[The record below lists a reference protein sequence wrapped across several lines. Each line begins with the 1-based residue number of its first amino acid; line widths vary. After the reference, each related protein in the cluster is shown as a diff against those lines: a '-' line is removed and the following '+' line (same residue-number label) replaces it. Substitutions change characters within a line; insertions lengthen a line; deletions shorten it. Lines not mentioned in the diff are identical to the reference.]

1 MTLKT
6 VLKRIGLGS
15 LVLVLLLVALAAHE
29 WFAKKPFFFR
39 AFLDRSVVKMAF
51 ESPETLT
58 SLGFLESVGI
68 TGHNAELDDD
78 SPEAMDKTFAQVRD
92 LRETLLSYSDA
103 DLDENQRIS
112 KDIALY
118 LADFALVSEP
128 YRYHNYPLNQ
138 LFGVQNGYPSF
149 MQAQHQV
156 HSVGDAENYLSRL
169 QKVKLKFAQ
178 TLEGLKIR
186 EAKGIIPPK
195 FVIERVLTEMNDFVA
210 TPVQDNILYSSFKT
224 KLADTDISADE
235 QARLLA
241 AAEADIKGYVHP
253 AYQLFIDYFTQL
265 QAKAGTDDGYW
276 ALPNGSLAYEQ
287 LLKFFTTTNYTADEI
302 HAKGLAEVD
311 RIQNEIMTILA
322 AEGYDISQGFSVAI
336 EALAA
341 DPKFYYEDSDAGRAQ
356 ILVDY
361 QAILD
366 EVNAGLGDAF
376 RIRPEAGMEVVR
388 IPEFK
393 EKTAPGAYYQQ
404 PAIDGSRPGRFYANL
419 YDIKATPKYGMRTL
433 AYHEGIPGH
442 HFQIAVAMELE
453 GMPLIRKMA
462 PFTAYIEGWA
472 LYSERLAWEL
482 GFQKD
487 PFDNIGRL
495 QAELFR
501 AVRLVVDTGIHHSR
515 WTREQAIDY
524 MKKNTGMSDRDVTAE
539 IERYIVMPGQATA
552 YKVGMMN
559 ILELREKAKLALGD
573 KFDLRDFHDV
583 VLKNGAVPLDILET
597 LVDRYIADKKSAD
610 KKSADTKN
618 AEAKATDAKAKV

>member
-1 MTLKT
+1 MKT

-169 QKVKLKFAQ
+169 QKVKLKFTQ

-195 FVIERVLTEMNDFVA
+195 FVIDRVLTEMNDFVA
-210 TPVQDNILYSSFKT
+210 TPIQDNILYSSFKT

-276 ALPNGSLAYEQ
+276 ALPNGDLAYEQ

-311 RIQNEIMTILA
+311 RIQSEIMTILA
-322 AEGYDISQGFSVAI
+322 AEGYDVSQGFSVAI

-361 QAILD
+361 QHILD

-433 AYHEGIPGH
+433 AYREGIPGH

-552 YKVGMMN
+552 YKVGMMK
-559 ILELREKAKLALGD
+559 ILELREKAKSALGN

-597 LVDRYIADKKSAD
+597 LVDRYIADKNN
-610 KKSADTKN
+610 ADTKS
-618 AEAKATDAKAKV
+618 AEAKAKG

>member
-1 MTLKT
+1 MKII
-6 VLKRIGLGS
+6 LKRIGLGG
-15 LVLVLLLVALAAHE
+15 LVLVFLLITLAAHE

-68 TGHNAELDDD
+68 SGHNAELDDD
-78 SPEAMDKTFAQVRD
+78 SPEAMDKIFAEVRD
-92 LRETLLSYSDA
+92 LRETLLSYPDA
-103 DLDENQRIS
+103 DLDDNQRIS
-112 KDIALY
+112 KDIGLY
-118 LADFALVSEP
+118 LADFALASES

-138 LFGVQNGYPSF
+138 LFGVQNAYPSF

-195 FVIERVLTEMNDFVA
+195 FVIERVLTEMNEFVA

-241 AAEADIKGYVHP
+241 AVEVDIKGSVHP

-302 HAKGLAEVD
+302 HAKGLAEVN
-311 RIQNEIMTILA
+311 RIQREIMTILA

-361 QAILD
+361 QHILD

-404 PAIDGSRPGRFYANL
+404 PAIDGSRPGRFFANL
-419 YDIKATPKYGMRTL
+419 FDIKATPKYGMRTL

-442 HFQIAVAMELE
+442 HFQIALAMELE

-472 LYSERLAWEL
+472 LYGERLAWEQ
-482 GFQKD
+482 GFQQD

-552 YKVGMMN
+552 YKVGMMK

-597 LVDRYIADKKSAD
+597 LVDRYIADAKD
-610 KKSADTKN
+610 
-618 AEAKATDAKAKV
+618 AEAKATDAKVKV

>member
-1 MTLKT
+1 MKT
-6 VLKRIGLGS
+6 ALKRIGLGS
-15 LVLVLLLVALAAHE
+15 LVLVLLLVSLAAHE

-210 TPVQDNILYSSFKT
+210 TPIQDNILYSSFKT

-276 ALPNGSLAYEQ
+276 ALPNGDLAYEQ

-311 RIQNEIMTILA
+311 RIQSEIMTILA

-361 QAILD
+361 QHILD

-552 YKVGMMN
+552 YKVGMMK
-559 ILELREKAKLALGD
+559 ILELREKAKSALGD

-597 LVDRYIADKKSAD
+597 LVDRYIADKN
-610 KKSADTKN
+610 N
-618 AEAKATDAKAKV
+618 AEAKAKV

>member
-1 MTLKT
+1 MKTL
-6 VLKRIGLGS
+6 LKRIGLGS
-15 LVLVLLLVALAAHE
+15 LVLVLLFVALAAHE

-210 TPVQDNILYSSFKT
+210 TPIQGNILYSSFKT

-253 AYQLFIDYFTQL
+253 AYQLFIDYFSQL

-276 ALPNGSLAYEQ
+276 ALPNGDLAYEQ

-311 RIQNEIMTILA
+311 RIQSEIMTILA
-322 AEGYDISQGFSVAI
+322 AEGYDVSQGFSVAI

-341 DPKFYYEDSDAGRAQ
+341 DPKFYYEDSDAGREQ

-361 QAILD
+361 QHILD

-552 YKVGMMN
+552 YKVGMMK

-597 LVDRYIADKKSAD
+597 LVDRYIADKNSTDAKS
-610 KKSADTKN
+610 T
-618 AEAKATDAKAKV
+618 EAKAKV

>member
-1 MTLKT
+1 MKT

-15 LVLVLLLVALAAHE
+15 LIVVLLLSALAAHE

-39 AFLDRSVVKMAF
+39 AFLDRSVVQMAF

-58 SLGFLESVGI
+58 SLGFLESFGI
-68 TGHNAELDDD
+68 TGHNALLDDN
-78 SPEAMDKTFAQVRD
+78 SPAVMDKTFAQVRV
-92 LRETLLSYSDA
+92 LRDTLLSYQNT

-118 LADFALVSEP
+118 LADFALAAEP

-156 HSVGDAENYLSRL
+156 HSVDDAENYLARL
-169 QKVKLKFAQ
+169 QLVQTKFAQ
-178 TLEGLKIR
+178 TMEGLILR
-186 EAKGIIPPK
+186 ESKGIIPPK
-195 FVIERVLTEMNDFVA
+195 FVIERVLTEMMDFVA
-210 TPVQDNILYSSFKT
+210 TPIQDNILYSSFKT
-224 KLADTDISADE
+224 KLAETDISADE

-241 AAEADIKGYVHP
+241 AAEANIKAYVHP

-276 ALPNGSLAYEQ
+276 ALPKGDVAYEQ
-287 LLKFFTTTNYTADEI
+287 LLKFFTTTNYSADEI
-302 HAKGLAEVD
+302 HDKGLAEVD
-311 RIQNEIMTILA
+311 RIQSEIMTILA
-322 AEGYDISQGFSVAI
+322 AQGYDVSQGFSVAI

-361 QAILD
+361 QGILD

-376 RIRPEAGMEVVR
+376 RIRPQAGMEVVR

-404 PAIDGSRPGRFYANL
+404 PAIDGSRPGRFFANL

-453 GMPLIRKMA
+453 GQPLIRKMA

-482 GFQKD
+482 GFQND

-552 YKVGMMN
+552 YKVGMMK
-559 ILELREKAKLALGD
+559 ILELREKAKSALGD
-573 KFDLRDFHDV
+573 KFNLRDFHDV
-583 VLKNGAVPLDILET
+583 VLKNGAVPLDILEK
-597 LVDRYIADKKSAD
+597 LVDRYIAETKS
-610 KKSADTKN
+610 KT
-618 AEAKATDAKAKV
+618 

>member
-1 MTLKT
+1 MKT
-6 VLKRIGLGS
+6 VLKRIGLGT
-15 LVLVLLLVALAAHE
+15 LAIVLLLGALAAHE

-39 AFLDRSVVKMAF
+39 AFLDRSMVKMAF

-68 TGHNAELDDD
+68 TGHNALLDDD
-78 SPEAMDKTFAQVRD
+78 SPAAMDKTFTQVRA
-92 LRETLLSYSDA
+92 LRDTLLSYQDT
-103 DLDENQRIS
+103 DLDDNQRIS

-118 LADFALVSEP
+118 LADFALASEP
-128 YRYHNYPLNQ
+128 YRYHNYPVNQ

-156 HSVGDAENYLSRL
+156 HSVEDAENYLSRL
-169 QKVKLKFAQ
+169 IAVKTKFGQ
-178 TLEGLKIR
+178 TLEGLKLR
-186 EAKGIIPPK
+186 KAKGIIPPK
-195 FVIERVLTEMNDFVA
+195 FVIERVLTEMNDFINA
-210 TPVQDNILYSSFKT
+210 PVEDNILYSSFKT
-224 KLADTDISADE
+224 KLADTQISADE

-241 AAEADIKGYVHP
+241 QAKANIESDVKP
-253 AYQLFIDYFTQL
+253 AYRLFIDYFTAL

-276 ALPNGSLAYEQ
+276 ALPNGDVAYEQ
-287 LLKFFTTTNYTADEI
+287 LLKFFTTTNYSADEI
-302 HAKGLAEVD
+302 HAKGLAEVS
-311 RIQNEIMTILA
+311 RIQDEIMTILA
-322 AEGYDISQGFSVAI
+322 AQGYDTSQGFSVAI

-361 QAILD
+361 QKILD
-366 EVNAGLGDAF
+366 EVNAGLDNAF
-376 RIRPEAGMEVVR
+376 RIRPKAGMEVVR

-419 YDIKATPKYGMRTL
+419 FDIKATPKYGMRTL

-453 GMPLIRKMA
+453 GQPLIRKMA

-482 GFQKD
+482 GFQQD

-524 MKKNTGMSDRDVTAE
+524 MKQNTGMSDRDVTAE

-552 YKVGMMN
+552 YKVGMMK
-559 ILELREKAKLALGD
+559 ILELREKAKQALGD

-583 VLKNGAVPLDILET
+583 VLKNGAVPLDILEK
-597 LVDRYIADKKSAD
+597 LVDRYIAEKRSQA
-610 KKSADTKN
+610 
-618 AEAKATDAKAKV
+618 

>member
-1 MTLKT
+1 MKT
-6 VLKRIGLGS
+6 VLKRIGLGT
-15 LVLVLLLVALAAHE
+15 LAIVLLLGALAAHE

-39 AFLDRSVVKMAF
+39 AFLDRSMVKMAF

-68 TGHNAELDDD
+68 TGHNALLDDD
-78 SPEAMDKTFAQVRD
+78 SPAAMDKTFTQVRA
-92 LRETLLSYSDA
+92 LRDTLLSYQDT
-103 DLDENQRIS
+103 DLDDNQRIS

-118 LADFALVSEP
+118 LADFALASEP
-128 YRYHNYPLNQ
+128 YRYHNYPVNQ

-156 HSVGDAENYLSRL
+156 HSVEDAENYLSRL
-169 QKVKLKFAQ
+169 IAVKTKFGQ
-178 TLEGLKIR
+178 TIEGLKLR

-195 FVIERVLTEMNDFVA
+195 FVIERVLTEMNDFINA
-210 TPVQDNILYSSFKT
+210 PVEDNILYSSFKT
-224 KLADTDISADE
+224 KLADTQISADE

-241 AAEADIKGYVHP
+241 QAKANIESDVKP
-253 AYQLFIDYFTQL
+253 AYRLFIDYFTAL

-276 ALPNGSLAYEQ
+276 ALPNGDVAYEQ
-287 LLKFFTTTNYTADEI
+287 LLKFFTTTNYSADEI
-302 HAKGLAEVD
+302 HAKGLAEVS
-311 RIQNEIMTILA
+311 RIQDEIMTILA
-322 AEGYDISQGFSVAI
+322 AQGYDTSQGFSVAI

-361 QAILD
+361 QKILD
-366 EVNAGLGDAF
+366 EVNAGLDNAF
-376 RIRPEAGMEVVR
+376 RIRPKAGMEVVR

-419 YDIKATPKYGMRTL
+419 FDIKATPKYGMRTL

-453 GMPLIRKMA
+453 GQPLIRKMA

-482 GFQKD
+482 GFQQD

-524 MKKNTGMSDRDVTAE
+524 MKQNTGMSDRDVTAE

-552 YKVGMMN
+552 YKVGMMK
-559 ILELREKAKLALGD
+559 ILELREKAKQALGD

-583 VLKNGAVPLDILET
+583 VLKNGAVPLDILEK
-597 LVDRYIADKKSAD
+597 LVDRYIAEKRSQA
-610 KKSADTKN
+610 
-618 AEAKATDAKAKV
+618 

>member
-92 LRETLLSYSDA
+92 LHETLLSYSDT

-195 FVIERVLTEMNDFVA
+195 FVIERVLTEMNEFVA
-210 TPVQDNILYSSFKT
+210 TPIQDNILYSSFKT

-253 AYQLFIDYFTQL
+253 AYQLFIDYLTQL

-276 ALPNGSLAYEQ
+276 ALPNGNLAYEQ
-287 LLKFFTTTNYTADEI
+287 MLKFFTTTNYTADEI
-302 HAKGLAEVD
+302 HAKGVAEVD

-322 AEGYDISQGFSVAI
+322 AEGYDVGQGFSVAI

-361 QAILD
+361 QHILD

-482 GFQKD
+482 GFQKE

-552 YKVGMMN
+552 YKVGMMK

-610 KKSADTKN
+610 TKN
-618 AEAKATDAKAKV
+618 AEAKATDAKAQV

>member
-15 LVLVLLLVALAAHE
+15 LVLVLLLVALAAYE

-195 FVIERVLTEMNDFVA
+195 FVIERVLTEMNEFVA
-210 TPVQDNILYSSFKT
+210 MPVQDNILYSSFKT

-235 QARLLA
+235 QAQLLA

-322 AEGYDISQGFSVAI
+322 AEGYDVSQGFSVAI

-552 YKVGMMN
+552 YKVGMMK

-610 KKSADTKN
+610 TKN

>member
-1 MTLKT
+1 MKT

-210 TPVQDNILYSSFKT
+210 TPIQDNILYSSFKT

-276 ALPNGSLAYEQ
+276 ALPNGDLAYEQ

-311 RIQNEIMTILA
+311 RIQSEIMTILA

-361 QAILD
+361 QHILD

-552 YKVGMMN
+552 YKVGMMK
-559 ILELREKAKLALGD
+559 ILELREKAKSALGD

-597 LVDRYIADKKSAD
+597 LVDRYIADTKS
-610 KKSADTKN
+610 T
-618 AEAKATDAKAKV
+618 EAKAKG

>member
-15 LVLVLLLVALAAHE
+15 VVLVLLLVALAAHE

-39 AFLDRSVVKMAF
+39 AFLDRSVIKMAF

-210 TPVQDNILYSSFKT
+210 TPIQDNILYSSFKT

-241 AAEADIKGYVHP
+241 AAEVDIKGYVHP

-276 ALPNGSLAYEQ
+276 ALPNGDLAYEQ

-311 RIQNEIMTILA
+311 RIQSEIMTILA

-361 QAILD
+361 QHIVD

-515 WTREQAIDY
+515 WSREQAIDY

-552 YKVGMMN
+552 YKVGMMK
-559 ILELREKAKLALGD
+559 ILELREKAKSALGN

-597 LVDRYIADKKSAD
+597 LVDRYIADKN
-610 KKSADTKN
+610 N
-618 AEAKATDAKAKV
+618 AEAKAKV

>member
-1 MTLKT
+1 MKT

-156 HSVGDAENYLSRL
+156 HSMGDAENYLSRL

-322 AEGYDISQGFSVAI
+322 AEGYDVSQGFSVAI

-482 GFQKD
+482 GFQND

-552 YKVGMMN
+552 YKVGMMK

-610 KKSADTKN
+610 TKN

>member
-552 YKVGMMN
+552 YKVGMMK

-610 KKSADTKN
+610 TKK
-618 AEAKATDAKAKV
+618 AEAKATDAKAKI

>member
-1 MTLKT
+1 MTLIT

-15 LVLVLLLVALAAHE
+15 LVLVLLLAALAAHE

-169 QKVKLKFAQ
+169 QKVKLKFSQ

-195 FVIERVLTEMNDFVA
+195 FVIERVLTEMNDFIA
-210 TPVQDNILYSSFKT
+210 APIQDNILYSSFKT

-276 ALPNGSLAYEQ
+276 ALPNGDLAYEQ

-311 RIQNEIMTILA
+311 RIQSEIMTILA

-361 QAILD
+361 QHILD
-366 EVNAGLGDAF
+366 EVNVGLGDAF

-393 EKTAPGAYYQQ
+393 EKTAPDAYYQQ

-552 YKVGMMN
+552 YKVGMMK
-559 ILELREKAKLALGD
+559 ILELREKAKSALGD
-573 KFDLRDFHDV
+573 KFNLRDFHDV

-597 LVDRYIADKKSAD
+597 LVDRYIADKNN
-610 KKSADTKN
+610 ADTKS
-618 AEAKATDAKAKV
+618 AEAKAKG

>member
-68 TGHNAELDDD
+68 TGHNADLDDD

-92 LRETLLSYSDA
+92 LRETLLSYSDT

-195 FVIERVLTEMNDFVA
+195 FVIERVLTEMNEFVA
-210 TPVQDNILYSSFKT
+210 MPVQDNILYSSFKT

-253 AYQLFIDYFTQL
+253 AYQLFIDYLTQL

-276 ALPNGSLAYEQ
+276 ALPNGNLAYEQ

-322 AEGYDISQGFSVAI
+322 AEGYDVGQGFSVAI

-366 EVNAGLGDAF
+366 EVNAGLSDAF

-552 YKVGMMN
+552 YKVGMMK

-610 KKSADTKN
+610 TKK
-618 AEAKATDAKAKV
+618 AEVKATDAKAQV